1 MDKPEQSK
9 NSQEKKNNAHT
20 RFQLLLDTLRRRI
33 CLLEYPPGARLS
45 EEALAEEFG
54 ISRTPLRR
62 VLGHLAAEGLV
73 NVTHGVGSIVTDI
86 DFDQLSQVYR
96 LRMELAELV
105 GKISPV
111 TPPNED
117 TIEQLRA
124 LLTRSR
130 KLQKNPSPR
139 EFAQLNIDLFHVF
152 TQLTDSVPLREIS
165 ERLYYQTTRIWIQ
178 TISDMDLAEEI
189 VIFTRETADILAAVE
204 IGDLEAAGH
213 IRRSHI
219 SMSYT
224 RLKIR
229 LCPV

>member
-1 MDKPEQSK
+1 MDKLKQLK
-9 NSQEKKNNAHT
+9 NSQENKNNAHT
-20 RFQLLLDTLRRRI
+20 RFQLLLDTLRKRI
-33 CLLEYPPGARLS
+33 CLLDYPPGTRLS
-45 EEALAEEFG
+45 EEALAAEFG
-54 ISRTPLRR
+54 TSRTPLRR

-73 NVTHGVGSIVTDI
+73 NVTHGVGSIVTQL
-86 DFDQLSQVYR
+86 DFTQLSQVYR

-111 TPPNED
+111 MPSED

-124 LLTRSR
+124 LWARSR
-130 KLQKNPSPR
+130 KLQENPSPR

-152 TQLTDSVPLREIS
+152 TSLADSVPLREIS

-178 TISDMDLAEEI
+178 TIPDMNLAEEI
-189 VIFTRETADILAAVE
+189 AAFTRETADILAAVE

-229 LCPV
+229 LNLV